1 MAQLDGSD
9 IVYLARVAVPKLIS
23 LRVDIG
29 TRFPAMVTS
38 QGRALL
44 SAMDRDSV
52 HERLSEPSR
61 SGIASKVFTA
71 AQIDEILDE
80 TAERGWALA
89 DQDLAPGVRSIA
101 VPVHDSR
108 GVALAAMNITVH
120 AAETTVELL
129 RERYLPRLLD
139 AAADTSADWSAW
151 QNRPI
156 EPARRKAP
164 CRGHDFVAIRVNG
177 VTTSNLMTDATLNCA
192 EYAYALP
199 SNPVRSSRSRVSL
212 SWIFRSTPRPS
223 DMSRSAIKAAGSGRS
238 AESRSRS
245 RARSTLRSNIRT
257 VLCVLSLSGF
267 RWTSSD
273 HEAGAMSELSFL
285 RP

>member
-1 MAQLDGSD
+1 
-9 IVYLARVAVPKLIS
+9 
-23 LRVDIG
+23 
-29 TRFPAMVTS
+29 
-38 QGRALL
+38 
-44 SAMDRDSV
+44 
-52 HERLSEPSR
+52 
-61 SGIASKVFTA
+61 
-71 AQIDEILDE
+71 
-80 TAERGWALA
+80 
-89 DQDLAPGVRSIA
+89 
-101 VPVHDSR
+101 
-108 GVALAAMNITVH
+108 MNITVH